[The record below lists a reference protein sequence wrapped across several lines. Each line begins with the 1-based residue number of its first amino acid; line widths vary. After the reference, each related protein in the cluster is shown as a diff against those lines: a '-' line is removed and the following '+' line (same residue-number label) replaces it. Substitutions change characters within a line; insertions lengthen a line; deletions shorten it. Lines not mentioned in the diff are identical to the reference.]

1 MPIQKNAGRQDLLVA
16 YVDIALGDLT
26 AGVAQAAIDLPHG
39 AVLVGGDAVVK
50 TPFNAATTATLKVGD
65 KGDDDRYG
73 SLDLKTAGRTALT
86 LTGYKHN
93 VGEPLLVHFAQTG
106 TAATTGALRLAIQ
119 YYVEGRAAF
128 SQG

>member
-1 MPIQKNAGRQDLLVA
+1 MPIKKNAGRQDLLVA

-26 AGVAQAAIDLPHG
+26 AGTAQVAIDLPHG

-50 TPFNAATTATLKVGD
+50 TSFNAATTATLKVGD

-73 SLDLKTAGRTALT
+73 SLDVKTVGSTALT
-86 LTGYKHN
+86 MTGYKHN
-93 VGEPLLVHFAQTG
+93 VGEPLLVSFAQTG
-106 TAATTGALRLAIQ
+106 TAATTGQMRLAVQ
-119 YYVEGRAAF
+119 YYVEGRSAF

>member
-1 MPIQKNAGRQDLLVA
+1 MPIKKNAGRQDLLVA
-16 YVDIALGDLT
+16 YVDIALGDLI

-39 AVLVGGDAVVK
+39 AVLVGGDAIVK
-50 TPFNAATTATLKVGD
+50 TSFNAATTAALKVGD
-65 KGDDDRYG
+65 KNDDDRYG
-73 SLDLKTAGRTALT
+73 ALDVKTAGRTALT

-93 VGEPLLVHFAQTG
+93 VAEPLLVTFSQTG
-106 TAATTGALRLAIQ
+106 AAATTGEARLTVQ